1 MTVTEIYEQTIKPLP
16 AAERLRLAKLILG
29 DIPPEWVVDYS
40 DEWSEEDYR
49 DFSSASWQH
58 IEGALKE

>member
-16 AAERLRLAKLILG
+16 AAERLRLATLILD
-29 DIPPEWVVDYS
+29 DIPPEWVVDYN
-40 DEWSEEDYR
+40 DEWTEEDCR

-58 IEGALKE
+58 IEAALKE